1 MCFFLQTKASLE
13 QTQNGW
19 SQRCTSENP
28 FLHTII
34 CLNERRNDNLGR
46 YNIFSHHLF
55 CMHQYPPPPSTAF
68 FNRPKK
74 GDDGTTYTLE
84 IWADS
89 CPVSYHKG
97 LVRLP
102 FVNIII
108 LPMYSLMLCLFAL
121 FHGPPTHNSL
131 QEYMVFYFG
140 TNCFVNYGWVNCKP

>member
-1 MCFFLQTKASLE
+1 MCSFCKQKAKFGTNTKWLDP
-13 QTQNGW
+13 
-19 SQRCTSENP
+19 RCTSENP

-34 CLNERRNDNLGR
+34 CLNERRNDNLVG
-46 YNIFSHHLF
+46 IISFHIICSA
-55 CMHQYPPPPSTAF
+55 CISTPPPPSTAF

-89 CPVSYHKG
+89 CPVFISQG

-108 LPMYSLMLCLFAL
+108 LPMYSLMLCLL
-121 FHGPPTHNSL
+121 FFSWPTHS
-131 QEYMVFYFG
+131 Q
-140 TNCFVNYGWVNCKP
+140 